1 MESSSDNVV
10 VDDKNNNI
18 NNDNDDNESAE
29 DRLNYLRERG
39 VEISTHEERA
49 AAKKS
54 NANVVAPI
62 FEQLAK
68 LSVNDDDDDDDDGS
82 DGSIKFVLIPHDD
95 SKPMRTVKLPST
107 FTNDHGSRS
116 GDLITTFVKPYFADR
131 RSVDASILQ
140 QTATKHFSSGTIQGV
155 GSSDGGG
162 IDMSKISPSAM
173 NAVAA
178 EGSVEVSFVCFV
190 LFVCEDLNV
199 CVFKVFALKFRKE
212 LYYDIIAHIKCA

>member
-1 MESSSDNVV
+1 MENNSDNVV
-10 VDDKNNNI
+10 VDDKNKNNNI
-18 NNDNDDNESAE
+18 NNDNDNDNDDNESAE

-49 AAKKS
+49 AAKKA

-68 LSVNDDDDDDDDGS
+68 LSVNDDDDDDGS

-95 SKPMRTVKLPST
+95 SKPMITVKLPST
-107 FTNDHGSRS
+107 FTNNHGSRS

-131 RSVDASILQ
+131 RSVDANILQ

-155 GSSDGGG
+155 GGSDGGG

-178 EGSVEVSFVCFV
+178 EGSVEVSFWSWFCSVRTF
-190 LFVCEDLNV
+190 LF
-199 CVFKVFALKFRKE
+199 FKFL
-212 LYYDIIAHIKCA
+212 H

>member
-1 MESSSDNVV
+1 MAQNNSDNV
-10 VDDKNNNI
+10 DDDKNKNNNI
-18 NNDNDDNESAE
+18 NDNNDDDNDNESAE

-49 AAKKS
+49 AAKKA

-68 LSVNDDDDDDDDGS
+68 LSVNGDDDDDDDS

-95 SKPMRTVKLPST
+95 SKPIRTVKLPST

-116 GDLITTFVKPYFADR
+116 GDLISTFVKPYFADR
-131 RSVDASILQ
+131 RSVDANILQ

-155 GSSDGGG
+155 GDSDGGG

-178 EGSVEVSFVCFV
+178 EGSVEVSYCVV
-190 LFVCEDLNV
+190 L
-199 CVFKVFALKFRKE
+199 
-212 LYYDIIAHIKCA
+212 

>member
-1 MESSSDNVV
+1 MENNNSDNVV
-10 VDDKNNNI
+10 VV
-18 NNDNDDNESAE
+18 DDNESAE

-54 NANVVAPI
+54 NANTVAPI

-68 LSVNDDDDDDDDGS
+68 LCVNDDNDDD

-95 SKPMRTVKLPST
+95 SKPMKTVKLPAT
-107 FTNDHGSRS
+107 FTNDHGTRS

-131 RSVDASILQ
+131 RSVDANILQ

-155 GSSDGGG
+155 GGSDGGGG

-178 EGSVEVSFVCFV
+178 EGSVEVS
-190 LFVCEDLNV
+190 
-199 CVFKVFALKFRKE
+199 
-212 LYYDIIAHIKCA
+212 